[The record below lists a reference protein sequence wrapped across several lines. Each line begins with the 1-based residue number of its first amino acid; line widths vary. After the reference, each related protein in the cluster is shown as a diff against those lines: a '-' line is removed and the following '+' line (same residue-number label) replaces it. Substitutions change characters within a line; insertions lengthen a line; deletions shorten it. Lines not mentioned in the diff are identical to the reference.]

1 MLILFNVGIQFSYYH
16 LLKRLSF
23 PHWIALAPSSMR
35 RFISGLSIV
44 YMSVFMLIQLRA
56 FLRFCLFVCLQEWVV
71 LAARGLSLVVVSGGY
86 SLLQCRLLIVVASL
100 LLQSTGSRHGGSAV
114 VALSP

>member
-44 YMSVFMLIQLRA
+44 YMSVFHCPGTSPAEKYWVMRYA
-56 FLRFCLFVCLQEWVV
+56 FVCLSD
-71 LAARGLSLVVVSGGY
+71 SL
-86 SLLQCRLLIVVASL
+86 
-100 LLQSTGSRHGGSAV
+100 
-114 VALSP
+114 